1 MAVGGARRMRAV
13 GGIPVAPAE
22 REDKEKRARPL
33 CHTLHVKIQGG
44 GYRIMKLGTFEIY
57 PVSDGRFRLDGG
69 AMFGVVPKALW
80 EKCCP
85 ADELNRITLSLTAL
99 LIRANGK
106 NILVDTGLGPKENDK
121 FHRMFAVERT
131 PSILESLK
139 RLGLG
144 PDDIDL
150 VINTHLHFD
159 HAGGN
164 TLREEDGSIKAAFPK
179 ARYITQRGEFE
190 DAAQANERTKA
201 SYRLENVS
209 PLDRINQWEF
219 LHGDT
224 ELVPGVT
231 AIVTAG
237 HTRYHQSIKIESEGR
252 IAFFL
257 GDLIPTVSHLPLPYI
272 MGYDLFPIQTLE
284 TKRWVLDRAF
294 EEQWLLLFE
303 HDPLVQAG
311 HVKRDQEGKYL
322 LQEVSVWQ

>member
-1 MAVGGARRMRAV
+1 
-13 GGIPVAPAE
+13 
-22 REDKEKRARPL
+22 
-33 CHTLHVKIQGG
+33 
-44 GYRIMKLGTFEIY
+44 MKLGAFDIY

-69 AMFGVVPKALW
+69 AMFGVVPKVLW
-80 EKCCP
+80 EKCCSV
-85 ADELNRITLSLTAL
+85 DELNRIPLSLTAL

-106 NILVDTGLGPKENDK
+106 NILVDTGLGPKEDEK
-121 FHRMFAVERT
+121 LHRMFAVERT
-131 PSILESLK
+131 PTILESLK
-139 RLGLG
+139 RLGLE
-144 PDDIDL
+144 PDDIHL

-164 TLREEDGSIKAAFPK
+164 TTREADGSIRSAFPK
-179 ARYITQRGEFE
+179 ARYLIQQGEFE
-190 DAAQANERTKA
+190 DAVRVNERTRT
-201 SYRLENVS
+201 SYRRDNFT
-209 PLDRINQWEF
+209 PIAHINQWEF

-231 AIVTAG
+231 AVVTAG
-237 HTRYHQSIKIESEGR
+237 HTRWHQSVKIESEGKV
-252 IAFFL
+252 AFFL

-311 HVKRDQEGKYL
+311 YVRKDQEGKYVL
-322 LQEVSVWQ
+322 REVEAWQ

>member
-1 MAVGGARRMRAV
+1 
-13 GGIPVAPAE
+13 
-22 REDKEKRARPL
+22 
-33 CHTLHVKIQGG
+33 
-44 GYRIMKLGTFEIY
+44 MKLGAFEIY

-69 AMFGVVPKALW
+69 AMFGVVPKVLW

-85 ADELNRITLSLTAL
+85 ADDLNRIALSLTAL

-106 NILVDTGLGPKENDK
+106 NILVDTGLGPKGDEK
-121 FHRMFAVERT
+121 FQRMFAVERT
-131 PSILESLK
+131 PTIFESLK

-144 PDDIDL
+144 PDDIHL

-164 TLREEDGSIKAAFPK
+164 TIREGDGRVRLAFPK
-179 ARYITQRGEFE
+179 ARYVIQRGEFE
-190 DAAQANERTKA
+190 DAARANERTRA
-201 SYRLENVS
+201 SYSSENFT
-209 PLDRINQWEF
+209 PIAHINQWEF

-231 AIVTAG
+231 AVVTVG
-237 HTRYHQSIKIESEGR
+237 HTRCHQSVKIESEGLV
-252 IAFFL
+252 AFFL

-294 EEQWLLLFE
+294 EERWLLLFE
-303 HDPLVQAG
+303 HDPAVQAG
-311 HVKRDQEGKYL
+311 HVHKDQEGKYVL
-322 LQEVSVWQ
+322 REVAAWQ

>member
-1 MAVGGARRMRAV
+1 
-13 GGIPVAPAE
+13 
-22 REDKEKRARPL
+22 
-33 CHTLHVKIQGG
+33 
-44 GYRIMKLGTFEIY
+44 MKLGTFEIY

-80 EKCCP
+80 GQCCP

-106 NILVDTGLGPKENDK
+106 NILVDTGLGPKEDEK

-144 PDDIDL
+144 PNDIDL

-164 TLREEDGSIKAAFPK
+164 TLRDTDSSVRPTFPK
-179 ARYITQRGEFE
+179 ARYAIQRGEFE
-190 DAAQANERTKA
+190 DAAHANERTRA
-201 SYRLENVS
+201 SYRPDNFS
-209 PLDRINQWEF
+209 PIDHINQWEF

-237 HTRYHQSIKIESEGR
+237 HTRYHQSVKIESEGK

-272 MGYDLFPIQTLE
+272 MGYDLYPIQTLE
-284 TKRWVLDRAF
+284 TKRWVLDQAF
-294 EEQWLLLFE
+294 EEHWLLLFE

-311 HVKRDQEGKYL
+311 YIRRDPEGKYFL
-322 LQEVSVWQ
+322 REVSA